1 MAKMAPK
8 TTARSIPKSLAPV
21 IEGLELRQPI
31 LVTKALL
38 AEIIEEHGL
47 RLRPEVVAHR
57 LQKAGWLLSL
67 RRKDAWEF
75 APASRAGPINS
86 GDQFIELR
94 AILKHRP
101 SFPVAIA
108 YESAAWMHNLA
119 RRSPDRDV
127 IAIPKDRAIPKTLK
141 SFRITRRWGKLD
153 PVQITDLPT
162 WRIETLIVL
171 MAERPTAYKAWPSA
185 LEWLPDAAGAVGDDL
200 LFEELTDRG
209 RPVWVRTGY
218 LIEAADNVGLAN
230 RIYEQIAPLVKGPYY
245 FGTRRRPGIYNKK
258 WNVRDSSLLG
268 RWKPGNQSWGEP
280 R

>member
-1 MAKMAPK
+1 M
-8 TTARSIPKSLAPV
+8 